1 MIEAIGKYVGGKVV
15 TILCLLG
22 AGLAGYWFYTHP
34 DEIRTLWSVVR
45 LALAWIAFAA
55 VLPWS
60 SFAMMKWVLRFE
72 SNAAGAI
79 LLAAYSVLDIVAA
92 LWLAGWHVRGALA
105 WTVVLV
111 GWLAATA
118 YNYVICE
125 SLARHVDR

>member
-22 AGLAGYWFYTHP
+22 AGLAGLWFWKHP
-34 DEIRTLWSVVR
+34 DDLRALWSVIR
-45 LALAWIAFAA
+45 LTLAWLAFAA

-60 SFAMMKWVLRFE
+60 SFAIMKWLLRFE
-72 SNAAGAI
+72 SNASGAI